1 MNLFAKIFLGFWLSM
16 VAIIVSWLLA
26 GRYILLYDEGFP
38 GFNAGSVAQR
48 PAAEGP
54 SPRPG
59 AERSGQRPGMER
71 PGVERPGMENPGGDR
86 FTLPGPG
93 FRDLGPG
100 SHEIYRIFYGLQT
113 VAADELLDWIREREN
128 QDGLDIRLVDTDG
141 EEIFNRKLIAGSE
154 EVISRLSGFRRRTL
168 HRENERMLFGQ
179 EFYRPEW
186 GQLKLIIV
194 PRPPASP
201 LIAFLTR
208 HLWLRL
214 LIAVLISGAISYLVS
229 RYLTRPLK
237 HLQRASKDLASG
249 NLAARIEVPER
260 GGDET
265 DALARDFNSMAAQ
278 LQDKITAQ
286 KRLLSDVSH
295 ELRSPL
301 ARMRVAL
308 ALAEKDPQRG
318 AEQLARI
325 ERETAL
331 LDELIGQLLS
341 APENPGSMEDIL
353 DLVSLLQEVCDDADF
368 EARPDNKS
376 VQFHSSLT
384 EALQRSHGEQ
394 LRHAFENVIRNA
406 LRHTAAGS
414 TVTVE
419 LAQREHCFEVVVED
433 CGPGAPEAAL
443 EKIFEPFYRVD
454 EARQRETGGF
464 GLGLSIARRAVEQH
478 GGIIRAE
485 NRQQEGAER
494 GLRVS
499 IRLPAEF
506 EAPVQAVAGQA

>member
-16 VAIIVSWLLA
+16 VTIIVSWLLA
-26 GRYILLYDEGFP
+26 GRYIVLYDEGIASFTP
-38 GFNAGSVAQR
+38 GASAPRSEV
-48 PAAEGP
+48 EGP
-54 SPRPG
+54 PTMARKSD
-59 AERSGQRPGMER
+59 MER
-71 PGVERPGMENPGGDR
+71 RGFERMAP
-86 FTLPGPG
+86 PGPG
-93 FRDLGPG
+93 FRELGPG

-113 VAADELLDWIREREN
+113 VASNELLEWIRQREN
-128 QDGLDIRLVDTDG
+128 QDGLDIRLVDSEGKDIFG
-141 EEIFNRKLIAGSE
+141 RRLLPGSNEI
-154 EVISRLSGFRRRTL
+154 ISRLGGYRRRVL
-168 HRENERMLFGQ
+168 YREDDRILFGQ
-179 EFYRPEW
+179 EMYRPEW
-186 GQLKLIIV
+186 GQLSLVIV

-214 LIAVLISGAISYLVS
+214 LIAVLISGAISYAVS

-237 HLQRASKDLASG
+237 HLQVASRDLASG
-249 NLAARIEVPER
+249 NLAARIDVPNR

-308 ALAEKDPQRG
+308 ALAEKDPARG
-318 AEQLARI
+318 TEQLTRI

-331 LDELIGQLLS
+331 LDDLIGQLLS
-341 APENPGSMEDIL
+341 APETLTSMEDTL
-353 DLVSLLQEVCDDADF
+353 DLVSLLQEVCDDANF
-368 EARPDNKS
+368 ESKADNKNVS
-376 VQFHSSLT
+376 FSSHLE

-394 LRHAFENVIRNA
+394 LRRAFENVIRNA
-406 LRHTAAGS
+406 ARHTTAGT
-414 TVTVE
+414 TVRVE
-419 LAQREHCFEVVVED
+419 LAHRDNHFQVTVED
-433 CGPGAPEAAL
+433 CGPGAPEEEL
-443 EKIFEPFYRVD
+443 EKIFEPFYRLD

-478 GGIIRAE
+478 GGRIHAE
-485 NRQQEGAER
+485 NRQSGDGTEGQA
-494 GLRVS
+494 GLRVTIS
-499 IRLPAEF
+499 LPAEF
-506 EAPVQAVAGQA
+506 EHPAKMASGVG